1 MNYTREQIAAV
12 TDIAVLRP
20 DALPADILPVALAV
34 EPLGLASIC
43 VAPIYVATARR
54 YTSRVCAVVSFP
66 HGNTLPAVKAH
77 EAAMAIAQGAT
88 EIDFVMNYGRFL
100 AGDSVTIEREMLA
113 LVEICKPRILKVI
126 LETCYFSR
134 TMIERACR
142 LAVDCGVDFVKTST
156 GFASGGATP
165 EAVKTMISAVDGRA
179 QVKASGG
186 IKTYAD
192 ACTYLDLGCTRL
204 GIGSTSYEHVISGV
218 QP

>member
-1 MNYTREQIAAV
+1 
-12 TDIAVLRP
+12 
-20 DALPADILPVALAV
+20 
-34 EPLGLASIC
+34 
-43 VAPIYVATARR
+43 
-54 YTSRVCAVVSFP
+54 
-66 HGNTLPAVKAH
+66 
-77 EAAMAIAQGAT
+77 
-88 EIDFVMNYGRFL
+88 MNYGRFL